1 MITPILNGQDRKPL
15 YEQLYEYIKEE
26 IRSGRLAAGEKLPSK
41 RMLAAYLKI
50 SRSTVEM
57 AYDQLAG
64 EGYIRARARSGYYV
78 RQAERAF
85 ERGGRPE
92 PIQEPA
98 AQEVYRFDL
107 RTSGV
112 DTEKF
117 PFTVWARLM
126 RDVLSENSQELLQ
139 SGHPQGLP
147 RLRGCISRYLYE
159 YRRVEAS
166 PEQIVIGAGTE
177 YLLGLLIQLMGMDR
191 RYAVEEPGYPRV
203 NRILENYRIQPVYI
217 PVDEEGL
224 MTEKLWESG
233 ADIVHV
239 TPSHQFPTGAVLSAG
254 RREELLQWARQRE
267 GRYILEDDYD
277 SEFRFQGRPVP
288 SLQGMG
294 GQDRVVYFYTFAKS
308 LAPSMRISYMVLP
321 PALLRQFRKKFAGYS
336 SSVPSFEQYTLCR
349 FMEQGYYER
358 HLNRMKT
365 LYRARQDALGRAL
378 LTPGIR
384 LIGMDAGLHFMAE
397 VDTAIVSGRK
407 MGERELVERAARAG
421 VRLRGL
427 SEYYASGQCPP
438 EPARILIGY
447 GAYDAQTLPEAAQLL
462 LKAWK
467 QQEGDL

>member
-1 MITPILNGQDRKPL
+1 MITPILDGSCKKPL

-41 RMLAAYLKI
+41 RTLASYLKV

-57 AYDQLAG
+57 AYEQLAG
-64 EGYIRARARSGYYV
+64 EGYIRARARSGFYV
-78 RQAERAF
+78 RQAERTFKRPASQAA
-85 ERGGRPE
+85 EWGREPE
-92 PIQEPA
+92 NTLS
-98 AQEVYRFDL
+98 VRFDL

-117 PFTVWARLM
+117 PFTIWARLM
-126 RDVLSENSQELLQ
+126 RDVLSENRQELLL
-139 SGHPQGLP
+139 SVHPQGLP
-147 RLRGCISRYLYE
+147 QLRRCISRYLYE

-166 PEQIVIGAGTE
+166 PEQIVVGAGTE
-177 YLLGLLIQLMGMDR
+177 YLLGLFIQLMGMDR

-203 NRILENYRIQPVYI
+203 NRILANYGICPAYI

-224 MTEKLWESG
+224 ISGELRRSG
-233 ADIVHV
+233 AEIVHV

-254 RREELLQWARQRE
+254 RREELLNWARQGE
-267 GRYILEDDYD
+267 ERYILEDDYD
-277 SEFRFQGRPVP
+277 SEFRFLGKPVP

-294 GQDRVVYFYTFAKS
+294 GQEHVVYFYTFAKS

-321 PALLRQFRKKFAGYS
+321 PAMMRCFREKFAGYS

-365 LYRARQDALGRAL
+365 LYRTRQDALGKAL
-378 LTPGIR
+378 SVPGLK

-397 VDTAIVSGRK
+397 VDTARLTGRR
-407 MGERELVERAARAG
+407 MEERELVERAARAG
-421 VRLRGL
+421 IRLRGL
-427 SEYYASGQCPP
+427 SEYYVSGHCPE
-438 EPARILIGY
+438 EPVRILIGY
-447 GAYDAQTLPEAAQLL
+447 GAYDAEELPQAAELL
-462 LKAWK
+462 LNAWK
-467 QQEGDL
+467 E